1 MKWKSLLQNAIRRV
15 ITLVQTPV
23 TRLLINLLVLGF
35 CIFYLVDN
43 FQGIVS
49 ATQQASINFW
59 LLSAAWLI
67 TWIVTWLGGVSWW
80 LLLSGLNQKIDW
92 LEGWQAHF
100 KPALAKYIPGFIW
113 QYVGKGVLTGALGVP
128 ARVIGALLIWEF
140 FQAIWLGVGVG
151 LLFFPQ
157 AEIMGW
163 ELPPG
168 TQIALRGIGV
178 VMLLALLAMILSAP
192 KLLSRSSVSGFE
204 LRKKY
209 FYLSTAVVTFGW
221 IMLGLALWMT
231 LASFQR
237 IEFNSYP
244 FAIFSLTMSL
254 VGGILVLP
262 VPNGLGVREGIMI
275 YLLSPVITQQVA
287 LLVSVVSRLQLISGE
302 IFCVILFEITRH
314 VRSKRRSRRPE
325 EVNTSNGLL

>member
-1 MKWKSLLQNAIRRV
+1 MKWKSLLQNAIGRV

-23 TRLLINLLVLGF
+23 TRLLINVLVFGF
-35 CIFYLVDN
+35 CIFYLVEN
-43 FQGIVS
+43 FQEIVS
-49 ATQQASINFW
+49 ATQQSSINFW
-59 LLSAAWLI
+59 FLLAAWLI
-67 TWIVTWLGGVSWW
+67 TWIVNWLGGVSWW
-80 LLLSGLNQKIDW
+80 LLLSGMNQKIDW

-128 ARVIGALLIWEF
+128 ARVIGVLLLWEF
-140 FQAIWLGVGVG
+140 FQSIWLGLGVG

-157 AEIMGW
+157 AEILGW
-163 ELPPG
+163 ELSPG
-168 TQIALRGIGV
+168 TQIALRGIGIG
-178 VMLLALLAMILSAP
+178 MLLTLLAVILSAP
-192 KLLSRSSVSGFE
+192 QLLSRTTGSGFGIS
-204 LRKKY
+204 KKY
-209 FYLSTAVVTFGW
+209 FYLSMVIVTFGW
-221 IMLGLALWMT
+221 IMLGLSLWMT

-275 YLLSPVITQQVA
+275 YLLSPVITKQVA

-302 IFCVILFEITRH
+302 IFCVILFEIIRH
-314 VRSKRRSRRPE
+314 VRSKRRSKRPE